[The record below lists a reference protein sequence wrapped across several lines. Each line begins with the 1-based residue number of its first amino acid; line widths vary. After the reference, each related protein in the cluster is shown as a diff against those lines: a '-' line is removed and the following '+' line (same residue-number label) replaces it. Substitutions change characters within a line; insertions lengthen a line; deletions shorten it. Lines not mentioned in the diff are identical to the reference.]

1 MRLDADSLGSAGRVE
16 IFRMPGQGQ
25 AGSPNSHGQNSSG
38 RECPDGKPSVSVE
51 AAEGRVTENRV
62 TENRVTENRVT
73 ENRAT
78 ENGATENGA
87 NCYTPPT
94 LAGAFPR
101 HRSPNRPA
109 FP

>member
-62 TENRVTENRVT
+62 TENR
-73 ENRAT
+73 
-78 ENGATENGA
+78 ATENGA